1 MALVFGLP
9 KLIGANTSKAYSCDL
24 FSKTQPYI
32 TFNLRPSLTKIKKEM
47 QSALATDRSLARSA
61 LAIEIDFYREG
72 QLDAESI
79 QWLGALLHHTTSREP
94 QEQDELIRLLGKVK
108 NPPSEI
114 QALIYPFLFDENPQ
128 VKRAAVRY
136 FIDQK
141 QKVFSPE
148 LITDLL
154 ASKAIETEQLV
165 TQILGQGLYTDPVH
179 ARDIKARLTNKY
191 REQLKHHKPPKQ
203 ALAALFLGELHD
215 LESKQA
221 IEAQRNS
228 RLKLYDFDLLYLKH
242 FYPSRY
248 PIDIETDLDDPHHI
262 ALEAREVAV
271 FSLFKLNPEETSWS
285 LALYRDALKQKDTQ
299 LKAAILK
306 NWMFYKPTHI
316 KAQALTALYEIEA
329 DFDFK
334 AKILYLLYAINAQTP
349 GYWDPEDHHWLKT
362 LMAEEALN
370 PPTEEIH
377 KIPVQ
382 ITYVTAMKYAW
393 KDLAS
398 QIATYI
404 PSYNLNT
411 WSFFA
416 MSMVKHQDLKML
428 NQVIQVTS
436 TFEQRSEHECGLIN
450 GYIAAL
456 RFLQPTEE

>member
-1 MALVFGLP
+1 
-9 KLIGANTSKAYSCDL
+9 
-24 FSKTQPYI
+24 
-32 TFNLRPSLTKIKKEM
+32 M
-47 QSALATDRSLARSA
+47 QSTLATDRSLARSA
-61 LAIEIDFYREG
+61 FAIEIDFYREG
-72 QLDAESI
+72 ELVTENI
-79 QWLGALLHHTTSREP
+79 QWLGALLDRKASHKP
-94 QEQDELIRLLGKVK
+94 QEQDELIHLLGKVK
-108 NPPSEI
+108 NHPSEI
-114 QALIYPFLFDENPQ
+114 QALIYPFLFDKNPQ
-128 VKRAAVRY
+128 IKWAATRY

-141 QKVFSPE
+141 QKVFSPQF
-148 LITDLL
+148 ITDLL
-154 ASKAIETEQLV
+154 ASNALETEHLV
-165 TQILGQGLYTDPVH
+165 TQILGQGLYTDPIH
-179 ARDIKARLTNKY
+179 ARTIQERLTNKY

-248 PIDIETDLDDPHHI
+248 PMDIETDLDDPRNI

-271 FSLFKLNPEETSWS
+271 ISLFKLSPEDTSWS
-285 LALYRDALKQKDTQ
+285 LALYQDALKEKDTQ
-299 LKAAILK
+299 LKDAILK
-306 NWMFYKPTHI
+306 NWMSYKSPHI
-316 KAQALTALYEIEA
+316 KAQALTALYQLEA
-329 DFDFK
+329 DFEFK
-334 AKILYLLYAINAQTP
+334 AKILYLLYAVNAQSP
-349 GYWDPEDHHWLKT
+349 GYWDPEDHHLLKT

-393 KDLAS
+393 KELAS

-404 PSYNLNT
+404 PTYNLNT

-428 NQVIQVTS
+428 NQAIQRTS
-436 TFEQRSEHECGLIN
+436 TFTQRSEHECGLIN
-450 GYIAAL
+450 AYIDAL
-456 RFLQPTEE
+456 RFLQPTKE